1 MGAEDAAPLTFLAGK
16 AILATSHHTAK
27 GGHAMASNLVVL
39 AFEGEHT
46 AENMLINF
54 QQMQEEGLLKME
66 DVVVASRGQG
76 EHVAIKQTH
85 SEKGKHTVR
94 GGGIG
99 LAAGLLLGGPIGGL
113 VAGTVVGAIAGS
125 LKDYGIDDRFIE
137 DVQGY
142 LRPDSSALFLLGE
155 AQQAEKVLERLQP
168 FKAKV
173 LKTTLAEEQEKR
185 LKDTLA
191 EERGV

>member
-1 MGAEDAAPLTFLAGK
+1 MAG
-16 AILATSHHTAK
+16 
-27 GGHAMASNLVVL
+27 NLVVL

-46 AENMLINF
+46 AENMLVNL
-54 QQMQEEGLLKME
+54 QQMDEEGLLEME
-66 DVVVASRGQG
+66 DVVIASRGQG

-85 SEKGKHTVR
+85 SETGKFTRR

-99 LAAGLLLGGPIGGL
+99 LVVGLLLGGPIGGL

-125 LKDYGIDDRFIE
+125 LKDYGIDDHFIE

-142 LRPDSSALFLLGE
+142 LRPDTSALFLLAE
-155 AQQAEKVLERLQP
+155 AQEAESVLERLQP

-173 LKTTLAEEQEKR
+173 LKTSLSEDQEKR